1 MHDRTR
7 KLKNDVVALDATNLW
22 IITSFNLF
30 GFLTEKLGYSVDHD
44 CIVKEFHHAFLH
56 ENALNPMVF
65 PSLR

>member
-1 MHDRTR
+1 M
-7 KLKNDVVALDATNLW
+7 
-22 IITSFNLF
+22 
-30 GFLTEKLGYSVDHD
+30 TEKLGYSVDHD